1 MRKFTKIIVP
11 FLLAILVL
19 LPVTQADQVAAASK
33 YEDGEY
39 SLSFNVLKENSD
51 DRSIAADYMKSPAK
65 LIVKDGKN
73 LVQIT
78 LTSASYWQ
86 DFSVSSS
93 SVKTISDGADTRL
106 VQFEVGDLDQI
117 VTGSMHVVVPDI
129 DYDSKYNVRFQF
141 DTSNLPGASGSDDE
155 KTEEENGEDKSTE
168 DGTAVGEKG
177 PEENPPTG
185 DSAPILL
192 LTVVLLASGLMLVRK
207 VAFK

>member
-33 YEDGEY
+33 YEEGEY
-39 SLSFNVLKENSD
+39 TLPFSVLKENSNET
-51 DRSIAADYMKSPAK
+51 SIAADYMKSPAK

-73 LVQIT
+73 LVQVT
-78 LTSASYWQ
+78 LTHKSYWQ
-86 DFSVSSS
+86 SFSVSSS
-93 SVKTISDGADTRL
+93 SVETITDGADTRL
-106 VQFEVGDLDQI
+106 VQFEVGDLDQLVTANMHII
-117 VTGSMHVVVPDI
+117 VEDI
-129 DYDSKYNVRFQF
+129 DYDSKYNVRLQF
-141 DTSNLPGASGSDDE
+141 DTSNLPGASSSADE
-155 KTEEENGEDKSTE
+155 KTGEENGEDESTE
-168 DGTAVGEKG
+168 DDTAVGEKG

-185 DSAPILL
+185 DNAPILL